1 MRGSDPNR
9 RVFDLQ
15 EQHGDFFRSSSR
27 ARPAQRTM
35 GGRFMRIG
43 NLARNA
49 VIAALLFAPATAL
62 AADVNVSGLIHFDYY
77 SSDDNNNYTA
87 DNTFIWRRARLAAS
101 GDIVKDFVGYH
112 AMLSMDPTGAYKQD
126 ATTKVVTPS
135 ADDAKLIQ

>member
-1 MRGSDPNR
+1 MGPGRCSGSSFGPPCAGHVRSLHWRTWFGEEVMRGSDLNR
-9 RVFDLQ
+9 HVFDLQ
-15 EQHGDFFRSSSR
+15 EQHGDFFRSSSSC

-62 AADVNVSGLIHFDYY
+62 AADVNVSGLIQFDYY

-101 GDIVKDFVGYH
+101 GDIVKD
-112 AMLSMDPTGAYKQD
+112 
-126 ATTKVVTPS
+126 
-135 ADDAKLIQ
+135 